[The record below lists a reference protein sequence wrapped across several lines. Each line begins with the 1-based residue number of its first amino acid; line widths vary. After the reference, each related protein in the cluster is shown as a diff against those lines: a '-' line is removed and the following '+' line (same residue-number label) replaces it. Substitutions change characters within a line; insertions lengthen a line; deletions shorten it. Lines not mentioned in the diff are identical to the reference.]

1 MESRSGR
8 RRLRSSL
15 QIAGAPMEV
24 RPGRRLRSAQPQL
37 CSPRGGGGEPDHI
50 SFLPQELLLLILTL
64 MGCAATA
71 ARTSVLSRRWRD
83 LWTHLR
89 QISFNNLAPSI
100 AAALGRVR
108 GPPAAAVV
116 SLLEVRIP
124 SSIRHPGPVGA
135 TATRLLRAAVRLE
148 PEEIVLSFP
157 WGVEFQDRR
166 NLVRLSCFQR
176 TKSLM
181 MERLLFYCPDGEFT
195 ALRTLSIS
203 YGLGGLH
210 SLLPRC
216 PHLLVLSLKFV
227 NDGFGL
233 VQNGSISLH
242 LPLLQELFL
251 ESSIM
256 YADAV
261 DIVAPLLKRL
271 TVSFGTYKLV
281 SSFSVSAP
289 MLEKVSWHSWYLGDG
304 SIVRFGRWS
313 LQKLCLHTGNTQGQ
327 LPSSLHI
334 SASASNSSW
343 FTSNEDNFAQE
354 IEKHLVA
361 DFSLLELRLLKAGHV
376 FGALVF
382 HLLGITRISRGIQR
396 LKIVLERSRLKGKCS
411 SNCSCQ
417 PTNWRSQTISLTA
430 LEEVEINGFEGQEH
444 EFDLLKLIL
453 KCAPVLKKMILQR
466 SPEASSNNSGS
477 TKIYDI
483 CNTYSSVEFY
493 VYESSRLMHG
503 GLIYPLT

>member
-8 RRLRSSL
+8 RRLRSSP

-24 RPGRRLRSAQPQL
+24 RPGRPLRFPQPQL
-37 CSPRGGGGEPDHI
+37 CSPSGGGGKPDRI
-50 SFLPQELLLLILTL
+50 SNLPQELLLLILTL

-89 QISFNNLAPSI
+89 QMVFHNLAPSI
-100 AAALGRVR
+100 VPALGRVR
-108 GPPAAAVV
+108 APPAAV

-124 SSIRHPGPVGA
+124 SSSRHPGPFGA
-135 TATRLLRAAVRLE
+135 TATRLLCAVVRLE
-148 PEEIVLSFP
+148 PEEIVLSLP
-157 WGVEFQDRR
+157 WGVEFDDRR
-166 NLVRLSCFQR
+166 NLVRLPCFQR

-181 MERLLFYCPDGEFT
+181 MERLLFYCPDSEFT

-203 YGLGGLH
+203 YGLGGLY

-216 PHLLVLSLKFV
+216 PHLLVLSLKFI

-233 VQNGSISLH
+233 VRNGFISLH
-242 LPLLQELFL
+242 LPSLQELFL
-251 ESSIM
+251 ESNIM

-271 TVSFGTYKLV
+271 TVSFGTYKLL
-281 SSFSVSAP
+281 SSISVSAP
-289 MLEKVSWHSWYLGDG
+289 ILEKVSWQCWYLGDG

-313 LQKLCLHTGNTQGQ
+313 LQRLWLHTGETQAQ
-327 LPSSLHI
+327 LPSLHI

-343 FTSNEDNFAQE
+343 FISNEDNFAQE
-354 IEKHLVA
+354 IQKHLVA

-382 HLLGITRISRGIQR
+382 HLLGITRISRGVQR

-411 SNCSCQ
+411 PNCSCQ

-453 KCAPVLKKMILQR
+453 KCAPALKKMILQL
-466 SPEASSNNSGS
+466 SQEASSNNSGS
-477 TKIYDI
+477 AKIYDI
-483 CNTYSSVEFY
+483 CSANSSVECY
-493 VYESSRLMHG
+493 VYQSTRLMHG
-503 GLIYPLT
+503 GQIYPLT

>member
-1 MESRSGR
+1 MAEDLP
-8 RRLRSSL
+8 RLTP
-15 QIAGAPMEV
+15 Q
-24 RPGRRLRSAQPQL
+24 SALKMDQWKMAAATHVIK
-37 CSPRGGGGEPDHI
+37 G
-50 SFLPQELLLLILTL
+50 ELLCTTQYQQDWIRAVYGCDTQVSAMEILLSTSEANGWDFNLSHKYEDYRSVIPADEVLDVKYTKPSVTL
-64 MGCAATA
+64 
-71 ARTSVLSRRWRD
+71 
-83 LWTHLR
+83 
-89 QISFNNLAPSI
+89 
-100 AAALGRVR
+100 
-108 GPPAAAVV
+108 
-116 SLLEVRIP
+116 SLHFVMVKMLFVD
-124 SSIRHPGPVGA
+124 SSRHPGPVGA
-135 TATRLLRAAVRLE
+135 TATRLLCAAVRLE

-166 NLVRLSCFQR
+166 NLVRLPCFQR

-242 LPLLQELFL
+242 LPSLQELFL

-313 LQKLCLHTGNTQGQ
+313 LQKLWLHTGNTQGQ

-411 SNCSCQ
+411 PNCSCQ

-453 KCAPVLKKMILQR
+453 KCAPVLKKMILQLSR
-466 SPEASSNNSGS
+466 EASSNNSGS

-483 CNTYSSVEFY
+483 CRTYSSVDFF
-493 VYESSRLMHG
+493 VYESSRLIHG
-503 GLIYPLT
+503 GQIYPLT